1 MQIINEVFSNLSSWG
16 RHPVLIEPR
25 RHGASLTLSA
35 DELLRRIDELSRALG
50 EWGIKEKSPVLLILE
65 DSVDFVVAFLAL
77 LNVKAVPAPVKPE
90 YRYMELEEIF
100 HNTRP
105 QAVVC
110 ESSHLAVVDQ
120 FCQRSAIIA
129 RDSGEFSLKKAAFPV
144 DPPVDLGNDTVSIN
158 YTYRGYGYP
167 LGALL
172 PEQQYLHGARVVQ
185 DELAGRPGDVMMI
198 LLPLTHIFPM
208 VCGLFLCL
216 LYRITALV
224 VSTLHPRLIFEYID
238 RYRVNYMTAVPEI
251 YELLWKCRGIALDLS
266 SLQLLFS
273 GGSRLSDEL
282 YHNIHKD
289 FGVYLAH
296 GYGLT
301 EFTPVSRNSANHNR
315 VGTVGPIC
323 NGVRVRID
331 QPSAEG
337 FGEILFE
344 TEGMARGYLNRP
356 AETKSAFR
364 DGWFRTGDIGRIDNG
379 HLVFLRERKNTRKV
393 NGNMVDL
400 EEVRRALLSIPSIH
414 EAHVTFEKG
423 RVSAVVGDS
432 GSNRHPNVIDIMKRE
447 LTRKIASYKIP
458 KNISFEYRRQL

>member
-1 MQIINEVFSNLSSWG
+1 
-16 RHPVLIEPR
+16 
-25 RHGASLTLSA
+25 
-35 DELLRRIDELSRALG
+35 
-50 EWGIKEKSPVLLILE
+50 
-65 DSVDFVVAFLAL
+65 
-77 LNVKAVPAPVKPE
+77 
-90 YRYMELEEIF
+90 
-100 HNTRP
+100 
-105 QAVVC
+105 
-110 ESSHLAVVDQ
+110 
-120 FCQRSAIIA
+120 
-129 RDSGEFSLKKAAFPV
+129 V

-251 YELLWKCRGIALDLS
+251 YELLWKCRGIALDLG

>member
-1 MQIINEVFSNLSSWG
+1 MQIIKEVFSNLSSWG
-16 RHPVLIEPR
+16 HHPVLIEPR
-25 RHGASLTLSA
+25 NQGSSLTLSA
-35 DELLRRIDELSRALG
+35 DQVLCKIGELSRTLG
-50 EWGIKEKSPVLLILE
+50 DWGIKEKKPVLLILE
-65 DSVDFVVAFLAL
+65 NSVDFVVAFLAL
-77 LNVKAVPAPVKPE
+77 LNVKAVPVPVKPE
-90 YRYMELEEIF
+90 YRHMELEEIF
-100 HNTRP
+100 QNTRP

-110 ESSHLAVVDQ
+110 ESSLQPLVEELCD
-120 FCQRSAIIA
+120 RSTIIA
-129 RDSGEFSLKKAAFPV
+129 RDGGEFILKKPALQV
-144 DPPVDLGNDTVSIN
+144 YPPVDLGKDTFSIN

-172 PEQQYLHGARVVQ
+172 PEQQYIHGARVVQ

-224 VSTLHPRLIFEYID
+224 VRTLHPRLIFEYID

-251 YELLWKCRGIALDLS
+251 YELLWKCRSMAFDIS

-273 GGSRLSDEL
+273 GGSCLSDEL

-289 FGVYLAH
+289 FGVYIAH

-301 EFTPVSRNSANHNR
+301 EFTPISRNSANHNR

-331 QPSAEG
+331 QPSADG
-337 FGEILFE
+337 FGEILFK
-344 TEGMARGYLNRP
+344 TEGMARGYLQRP
-356 AETKSAFR
+356 AETKSAYV
-364 DGWFRTGDIGRIDNG
+364 DGWFRTGDIGRIDKG

-400 EEVRRALLSIPSIH
+400 EEIRRALSRSGGITRCSVEVQDGILRAEIELEGNRDFRKEIPRIRQFLEQNLS
-414 EAHVTFEKG
+414 
-423 RVSAVVGDS
+423 
-432 GSNRHPNVIDIMKRE
+432 
-447 LTRKIASYKIP
+447 SYKIP
-458 KNISFEYRRQL
+458 RRFGQLT

>member
-65 DSVDFVVAFLAL
+65 NSVDFVVAFLAL

-400 EEVRRALLSIPSIH
+400 EEVRRALVKSGRITRSRVEIQEGILQAEIELEGKRNLEEEIPRINQFLRRNLSP
-414 EAHVTFEKG
+414 
-423 RVSAVVGDS
+423 
-432 GSNRHPNVIDIMKRE
+432 
-447 LTRKIASYKIP
+447 YKIP
-458 KNISFEYRRQL
+458 RRFGRLT

>member
-1 MQIINEVFSNLSSWG
+1 
-16 RHPVLIEPR
+16 
-25 RHGASLTLSA
+25 
-35 DELLRRIDELSRALG
+35 
-50 EWGIKEKSPVLLILE
+50 
-65 DSVDFVVAFLAL
+65 
-77 LNVKAVPAPVKPE
+77 
-90 YRYMELEEIF
+90 
-100 HNTRP
+100 
-105 QAVVC
+105 
-110 ESSHLAVVDQ
+110 
-120 FCQRSAIIA
+120 
-129 RDSGEFSLKKAAFPV
+129 
-144 DPPVDLGNDTVSIN
+144 
-158 YTYRGYGYP
+158 
-167 LGALL
+167 
-172 PEQQYLHGARVVQ
+172 
-185 DELAGRPGDVMMI
+185 
-198 LLPLTHIFPM
+198 
-208 VCGLFLCL
+208 
-216 LYRITALV
+216 
-224 VSTLHPRLIFEYID
+224 
-238 RYRVNYMTAVPEI
+238 
-251 YELLWKCRGIALDLS
+251 LLWKCRGIALDLS